1 MSRLENVIKEVE
13 NSRNGAWIYEN
24 GKISDNVICGDIIP
38 FLNELR
44 DYEINANDAFIED
57 FIKDAHNYY
66 TYNYG
71 CCIDKDISVWY
82 KDNNP
87 IMIGCVHL
95 HGDARCGFGD
105 YFVIKMDNYYDN
117 CPLTQFLQLE
127 SVYQTVNIDMDNR
140 YYADINIF
148 SEEYEIYDSVKCETI
163 DTDYTLE
170 KSDVL
175 DKLGIDPTANDEILN

>member
-24 GKISDNVICGDIIP
+24 GKISDDIICGDIMP
-38 FLNELR
+38 FLEELK
-44 DYEINANDAFIED
+44 DYEINANDAFIEN

-71 CCIDKDISVWY
+71 CCLDKDISVWY

-95 HGDARCGFGD
+95 YGDARGGFSD
-105 YFVIKMDNYYDN
+105 YFVVKMDDYYDN

-127 SVYQTVNIDMDNR
+127 TVSQYIQINDR
-140 YYADINIF
+140 YCADINIF
-148 SEEYEIYDSVKCETI
+148 NESYDIYDNELDKTVGSNFVI
-163 DTDYTLE
+163 E
-170 KSDVL
+170 KKDVL
-175 DKLGIDPTANDEILN
+175 DCIEND

>member
-13 NSRNGAWIYEN
+13 TSRNGAWIYEN
-24 GKISDNVICGDIIP
+24 GKISDDIICGDIMP
-38 FLNELR
+38 FLEELK
-44 DYEINANDAFIED
+44 DYEINANDAFIEN

-71 CCIDKDISVWY
+71 CCLDKDISVWY

-95 HGDARCGFGD
+95 YGDARGGFSD
-105 YFVIKMDNYYDN
+105 YFVIKMDDYYDN

-127 SVYQTVNIDMDNR
+127 TVSQHIQINDR
-140 YYADINIF
+140 YCADINIF
-148 SEEYEIYDSVKCETI
+148 SETYDIYDYE
-163 DTDYTLE
+163 
-170 KSDVL
+170 L
-175 DKLGIDPTANDEILN
+175 DKTVGSNFIIEKKDALDGIEN

>member
-1 MSRLENVIKEVE
+1 MSRLENVINEVKD
-13 NSRNGAWIYEN
+13 NRKGAWFYEN

-38 FLNELR
+38 FLEELK
-44 DYEINANDAFIED
+44 DYEIDADDIFIKD

-87 IMIGCVHL
+87 IMVVCVHL
-95 HGDARCGFGD
+95 YGDARCGFSD
-105 YFVIKMDNYYDN
+105 YFVVKMDDYYDN

-127 SVYQTVNIDMDNR
+127 SVSQYIQINDR
-140 YYADINIF
+140 YCADINIF
-148 SEEYEIYDSVKCETI
+148 SETYEIYDTENGDTI
-163 DTDYTLE
+163 VLNYALE
-170 KSDVL
+170 KDDILKEISD
-175 DKLGIDPTANDEILN
+175 IT